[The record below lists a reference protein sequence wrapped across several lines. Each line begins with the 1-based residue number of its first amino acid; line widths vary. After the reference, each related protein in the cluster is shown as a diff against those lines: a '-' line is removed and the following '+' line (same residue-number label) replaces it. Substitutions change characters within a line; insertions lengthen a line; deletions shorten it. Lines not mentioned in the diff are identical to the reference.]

1 MQNNASV
8 EIPAEEYE
16 IYIDS
21 NGVVMANWS
30 DYLEAVGQP
39 ETVELLSFNQILE
52 KANETVPAYFTK
64 YPTQYREVEF
74 NDITLSYYLKQGE
87 NEGEFDY
94 VPAWILSQYDEYVD
108 YSEKDYPVQLVIID
122 ATDGS
127 VIDILELSR
136 SLGTYRN
143 YDDMDL

>member
-1 MQNNASV
+1 M
-8 EIPAEEYE
+8 
-16 IYIDS
+16 
-21 NGVVMANWS
+21 
-30 DYLEAVGQP
+30 
-39 ETVELLSFNQILE
+39 
-52 KANETVPAYFTK
+52 
-64 YPTQYREVEF
+64 
-74 NDITLSYYLKQGE
+74 
-87 NEGEFDY
+87 
-94 VPAWILSQYDEYVD
+94 PAWILSQYDEYVD

>member
-1 MQNNASV
+1 M
-8 EIPAEEYE
+8 
-16 IYIDS
+16 
-21 NGVVMANWS
+21 
-30 DYLEAVGQP
+30 
-39 ETVELLSFNQILE
+39 
-52 KANETVPAYFTK
+52 
-64 YPTQYREVEF
+64 EF

-136 SLGTYRN
+136 SLCTYRN